1 MTKCNCR
8 VAMSDVD
15 SAIRDLQESWSK
27 SEVFEPKNC
36 PKCGQPMGYYKNE
49 EGKVFWTCQKCD
61 LAVKISAMASLT
73 MSSWEKLGRF
83 FVHGIAFTVLF
94 FALEFLW
101 IFSSLILVAIG
112 SFLGLIIGILL
123 LFLIVG
129 AVNSVVSRFVWGFSM
144 QDSAIN
150 IFLHGL
156 VLSLILLVVDI
167 VLLLP
172 TLASQA
178 NPIVTALRL
187 IVSCFFYGLIGKKI
201 AEMWTE

>member
-1 MTKCNCR
+1 MGK
-8 VAMSDVD
+8 
-15 SAIRDLQESWSK
+15 IRE
-27 SEVFEPKNC
+27 
-36 PKCGQPMGYYKNE
+36 
-49 EGKVFWTCQKCD
+49 
-61 LAVKISAMASLT
+61 I
-73 MSSWEKLGRF
+73 